1 MCKTGERKLF
11 WLKSVEKAESLY
23 PPNTHTHRYTHTDTH
38 THHTHTHIHTH
49 TSPPSLWFHPTA
61 VAASPLPMGVLEL
74 TASPVRL
81 TTLILR

>member
-11 WLKSVEKAESLY
+11 WLKSVETLNPY
-23 PPNTHTHRYTHTDTH
+23 IHPTHTHTQIH